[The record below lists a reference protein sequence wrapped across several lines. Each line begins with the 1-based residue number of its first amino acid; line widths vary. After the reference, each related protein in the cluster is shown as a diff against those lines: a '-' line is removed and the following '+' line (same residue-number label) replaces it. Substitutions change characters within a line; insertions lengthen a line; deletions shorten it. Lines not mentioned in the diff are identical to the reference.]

1 MYRATGAAKRQ
12 WSRNDPQRIHLDR
25 GTRRDGQ
32 RADASRGSPPKR
44 AAVAQTRRFVSDA
57 RAAAVRPNAAAAPP
71 APPKAVTV
79 VAEHPPETPRMVL
92 TGIIVKPSE
101 TIVVLRNV
109 ATSESISLRSGESV
123 GAWRV
128 EAQND
133 HSVILTDGTQQ
144 FTLEMF
150 TDQ

>member
-1 MYRATGAAKRQ
+1 MIRSALMLIAAFLATASAPTRAE
-12 WSRNDPQRIHLDR
+12 DQRPSALPWLKLEDLSATR
-25 GTRRDGQ
+25 ERPLFAPTRR
-32 RADASRGSPPKR
+32 
-44 AAVAQTRRFVSDA
+44 
-57 RAAAVRPNAAAAPP
+57 RPPP
-71 APPKAVTV
+71 AQPKAVTV

-123 GAWRV
+123 GPWRV
-128 EAQND
+128 KAQND
-133 HSVILTDGTQQ
+133 HSVILSDGTKQ

-150 TDQ
+150 TGQ

>member
-1 MYRATGAAKRQ
+1 VATE
-12 WSRNDPQRIHLDR
+12 N
-25 GTRRDGQ
+25 
-32 RADASRGSPPKR
+32 
-44 AAVAQTRRFVSDA
+44 
-57 RAAAVRPNAAAAPP
+57 
-71 APPKAVTV
+71 
-79 VAEHPPETPRMVL
+79 PPETPQMVL

-128 EAQND
+128 QAQDD
-133 HSVILTDGTQQ
+133 HSVILTDGTNQ

-150 TDQ
+150 TGQ

>member
-1 MYRATGAAKRQ
+1 MIRCAFILIATFLATACALVRAE
-12 WSRNDPQRIHLDR
+12 DQRPSALPWLKLEDLSATR
-25 GTRRDGQ
+25 ERPLFASTRR
-32 RADASRGSPPKR
+32 RPPPPPKPQ
-44 AAVAQTRRFVSDA
+44 V
-57 RAAAVRPNAAAAPP
+57 
-71 APPKAVTV
+71 VTV
-79 VAEHPPETPRMVL
+79 VTEHPPETPQMVL

-128 EAQND
+128 EAQDD
-133 HSVILTDGTQQ
+133 HSVILTDGTRQ

-150 TDQ
+150 TEQ

>member
-1 MYRATGAAKRQ
+1 MIRCALMLIAELLSTASVPARAE
-12 WSRNDPQRIHLDR
+12 DQRPSALPWLKLEDLSATR
-25 GTRRDGQ
+25 ERPLFAPTRRQ
-32 RADASRGSPPKR
+32 PPPPQPQ
-44 AAVAQTRRFVSDA
+44 AVNVA
-57 RAAAVRPNAAAAPP
+57 
-71 APPKAVTV
+71 
-79 VAEHPPETPRMVL
+79 AEHPPETPRMVL

-101 TIVVLRNV
+101 TIVILRNV
-109 ATSESISLRSGESV
+109 ATSESISLRSGESI
-123 GAWRV
+123 GTWRV

>member
-1 MYRATGAAKRQ
+1 MIRGALILIAGLVATASAPTRAEDHRPSALPWLKLEDLSATRERPLFA
-12 WSRNDPQRIHLDR
+12 P
-25 GTRRDGQ
+25 TRR
-32 RADASRGSPPKR
+32 R
-44 AAVAQTRRFVSDA
+44 
-57 RAAAVRPNAAAAPP
+57 APP

>member
-1 MYRATGAAKRQ
+1 MIRCALTLIAALLATASARAE
-12 WSRNDPQRIHLDR
+12 DQRPSALPWLKLEDLSATR
-25 GTRRDGQ
+25 ERPLFAPTRR
-32 RADASRGSPPKR
+32 RPP
-44 AAVAQTRRFVSDA
+44 
-57 RAAAVRPNAAAAPP
+57 PP
-71 APPKAVTV
+71 PQPQAVTV
-79 VAEHPPETPRMVL
+79 AVEHPPETPRMVL
-92 TGIIVKPSE
+92 TGIIIKPSE

-128 EAQND
+128 EVQND
-133 HSVILTDGTQQ
+133 HSVILTDGSQQ

>member
-1 MYRATGAAKRQ
+1 MIRCAFMLIAALVATAVALARAE
-12 WSRNDPQRIHLDR
+12 DQRPSALPWLKLEDLSATR
-25 GTRRDGQ
+25 ERPLFAPTRR
-32 RADASRGSPPKR
+32 RPPP
-44 AAVAQTRRFVSDA
+44 QEQ
-57 RAAAVRPNAAAAPP
+57 
-71 APPKAVTV
+71 AVTV
-79 VAEHPPETPRMVL
+79 VVEHPPETPRMVL

-133 HSVILTDGTQQ
+133 HSVILSDGTQQ

-150 TDQ
+150 TEQ

>member
-1 MYRATGAAKRQ
+1 MIRCAFMLIAALVATAVALARAE
-12 WSRNDPQRIHLDR
+12 DQRPSALPWLKLEDLSATR
-25 GTRRDGQ
+25 ERPLFAPTRR
-32 RADASRGSPPKR
+32 RPPP
-44 AAVAQTRRFVSDA
+44 QEQ
-57 RAAAVRPNAAAAPP
+57 
-71 APPKAVTV
+71 AVTV

-133 HSVILTDGTQQ
+133 HSVILSDGTQQ

-150 TDQ
+150 TE

>member
-1 MYRATGAAKRQ
+1 MIRSALILIAALVATASAPTRAEDHRPSALPWLKLEDLSATRERPLFA
-12 WSRNDPQRIHLDR
+12 P
-25 GTRRDGQ
+25 TRR
-32 RADASRGSPPKR
+32 
-44 AAVAQTRRFVSDA
+44 
-57 RAAAVRPNAAAAPP
+57 RPPP

-128 EAQND
+128 EARND

>member
-1 MYRATGAAKRQ
+1 MASAPGRAE
-12 WSRNDPQRIHLDR
+12 DQRPSALPWLKLEDLSATR
-25 GTRRDGQ
+25 ERPLFAPTRR
-32 RADASRGSPPKR
+32 RPP
-44 AAVAQTRRFVSDA
+44 
-57 RAAAVRPNAAAAPP
+57 PP
-71 APPKAVTV
+71 PQPQAVTV
-79 VAEHPPETPRMVL
+79 AAERPPETPRMVL

-128 EAQND
+128 EARND

>member
-1 MYRATGAAKRQ
+1 MIRCALMLIAALLAT
-12 WSRNDPQRIHLDR
+12 
-25 GTRRDGQ
+25 
-32 RADASRGSPPKR
+32 ASAP
-44 AAVAQTRRFVSDA
+44 A
-57 RAAAVRPNAAAAPP
+57 RAEDQRPNALPWLKLEDLSATRERPLFAPTRR
-71 APPKAVTV
+71 PPPPPPQPQAVTV
-79 VAEHPPETPRMVL
+79 AAENPPETPRMVL

-128 EAQND
+128 QAQDD
-133 HSVILTDGTQQ
+133 HSVILTDGTNQ

-150 TDQ
+150 TGQ

>member
-1 MYRATGAAKRQ
+1 MIRCALMLIAALLAT
-12 WSRNDPQRIHLDR
+12 
-25 GTRRDGQ
+25 
-32 RADASRGSPPKR
+32 ASAP
-44 AAVAQTRRFVSDA
+44 A
-57 RAAAVRPNAAAAPP
+57 RAEDQRPNALPWLKLEDLSATRERPLFAPTRR
-71 APPKAVTV
+71 PPPPPPQPQAVTV
-79 VAEHPPETPRMVL
+79 AAENPPETPRMVL

-109 ATSESISLRSGESV
+109 ATSETISLRSGESV
-123 GAWRV
+123 GTWRV

>member
-1 MYRATGAAKRQ
+1 MIRCAFMLIAALVATAVALARAE
-12 WSRNDPQRIHLDR
+12 DQRPSALPWLKLEDLSATR
-25 GTRRDGQ
+25 ERPLFAPTRR
-32 RADASRGSPPKR
+32 RPPPQ
-44 AAVAQTRRFVSDA
+44 AQ
-57 RAAAVRPNAAAAPP
+57 
-71 APPKAVTV
+71 AVTV

-133 HSVILTDGTQQ
+133 HSVILSDGTQQ

-150 TDQ
+150 TE

>member
-1 MYRATGAAKRQ
+1 MIRCALMLIAALLATASAPARTE
-12 WSRNDPQRIHLDR
+12 DQRPSALPWLKLEDLSATR
-25 GTRRDGQ
+25 ERPLFAPTRR
-32 RADASRGSPPKR
+32 RPP
-44 AAVAQTRRFVSDA
+44 
-57 RAAAVRPNAAAAPP
+57 PP
-71 APPKAVTV
+71 QQPQAVTV
-79 VAEHPPETPRMVL
+79 AAENPPETPRMVL

-128 EAQND
+128 QAQDD
-133 HSVILTDGTQQ
+133 HSVILTDGTNQ

-150 TDQ
+150 TGQ